1 MSEHASEHSG
11 KTVFITGGTS
21 GINLGIAKGFA
32 REGAKVAVIGRDP
45 DRAANAQREIKAECT
60 GDGDAMGFSCDVR
73 DYDAVKAAL
82 KKVSDAYGSIDVLV
96 AGAAGNF
103 YAPLLGMSA
112 NAFRTVVDIDLFG
125 TFNVFRASYPY
136 LTKPGASLIA
146 ISAGQADR
154 ASAMQAHACAAKAGV
169 NQLTKVCAVEWGPAG
184 VRANIISPGG
194 IADTVGVKFLSK
206 DPAKFD
212 EAIQRIPGKRLGTV
226 DEIAD
231 AAKFLSSHAAR
242 YINGQVIYVDGG
254 LYAGDAS
261 TDCLNPPPREK

>member
-1 MSEHASEHSG
+1 MSEHANEHRG

-45 DRAANAQREIKAECT
+45 DRAANAEAEIKAECT

-73 DYDAVKAAL
+73 DYDAVDAAL
-82 KKVSDAYGSIDVLV
+82 KKAADAYGSIDVLV

-103 YAPLLGMSA
+103 YAPLLGMSP

-125 TFNVFRASYPY
+125 TFNAFRASYPY

-194 IADTVGVKFLSK
+194 IADTVGVQFLSK

-212 EAIQRIPGKRLGTV
+212 EAINRIPGKRLGTV

-231 AAKFLSSHAAR
+231 AAKFLSSDAAR

-261 TDCLNPPPREK
+261 TDCLNPPPRK

>member
-1 MSEHASEHSG
+1 MSEHAG

-45 DRAANAQREIKAECT
+45 ERAASAEAEIKAECA
-60 GDGDAMGFSCDVR
+60 DGADVMGFSCDVR
-73 DYDAVKAAL
+73 DYDAVEAAL
-82 KKVSDAYGSIDVLV
+82 AKVADTYGTIDVLV

-103 YAPLLGMSA
+103 YAPLLGMSP

-125 TFNVFRASYPY
+125 TFNAFRASYPY

-146 ISAGQADR
+146 ITAGQANR
-154 ASAMQAHACAAKAGV
+154 ATQMQAHACAAKAGV
-169 NQLTKVCAVEWGPAG
+169 NQLTKVTALEWGAAG
-184 VRANIISPGG
+184 IRANAICPGG
-194 IADTVGVKFLSK
+194 IEDTVGVQFLTK

-212 EAIQRIPGKRLGTV
+212 QAIARIAQKRLGTV

-231 AAKFLSSHAAR
+231 MAKFLSSDAAR
-242 YINGQVIYVDGG
+242 YVTGQIIEVDGG
-254 LYAGDAS
+254 LGSGDGS
-261 TDCLNPPPREK
+261 TDCLNPPSRGK

>member
-1 MSEHASEHSG
+1 MNRQISEHHG

-45 DRAANAQREIKAECT
+45 DRAASAQAEIKAECAKE
-60 GDGDAMGFSCDVR
+60 GDAMGFSCDVR
-73 DYDAVKAAL
+73 DYDAVEAAL
-82 KKVSDAYGSIDVLV
+82 ARVAESYGSIDVLV

-125 TFNVFRASYPY
+125 TFNTFRASFPF

-184 VRANIISPGG
+184 IRANIISPGG

-212 EAIQRIPGKRLGTV
+212 EAINRIPGKRLGTV

-231 AAKFLSSHAAR
+231 AAKFLSSDAAR
-242 YINGQVIYVDGG
+242 YINGQVIFVDGG

-261 TDCLNPPPREK
+261 TDCLNPPPRE

>member
-1 MSEHASEHSG
+1 MSEHAG

-45 DRAANAQREIKAECT
+45 ERAANAEAEIKAECKT
-60 GDGDAMGFSCDVR
+60 AETSGGSALGFSCDVR
-73 DYDAVKAAL
+73 DYDAVEAAL
-82 KKVSDAYGSIDVLV
+82 ARVAEAFGTIDVLV

-125 TFNVFRASYPY
+125 TFNAFRASYPY

-146 ISAGQADR
+146 ISAGQADK

-206 DPAKFD
+206 DPAQFD
-212 EAIQRIPGKRLGTV
+212 EAIGRIPSKRLGTV

-231 AAKFLSSHAAR
+231 MAKFLSSDAAR
-242 YINGQVIYVDGG
+242 YVNGQVIYVDGG

-261 TDCLNPPPREK
+261 TDCLNPPPRT